1 MMTRHLPPA
10 WLEDDI
16 SQLPALHLLQQL
28 GWTYLSPAEALALRD
43 GREANVYLTGVLAQ
57 WIRDHHEI
65 EHRGRRYAISE
76 ANVQAAIQAL
86 TDAPNDTLVRT
97 SEAVYHHLRLGK
109 SVDQVLE
116 TGATANAQ
124 LHYLDWTGGD
134 NKYHVTE
141 EYSVTRTGLT
151 DAYRPDL
158 VLFVNGIPFAVIEC
172 KREAS
177 QLDVAVSQHLRNQKR
192 DGIPHLYIPSQL
204 LFALATNEAKFAT
217 TGSAKDYWAPW
228 RETESPDR
236 EIAPLLAQRPP
247 DDQERAML
255 AERLPH
261 HTNSVERYHHAIT
274 HGREVTEQDRL
285 LWSLAR
291 PVRLL
296 RMARRYIAFDA
307 GVRKVARHQQVEAVE
322 RAIARINTKDAKGRR
337 QGGVI
342 WHTQGSGKSLTMV
355 YLAATL
361 AEEML

>member
-1 MMTRHLPPA
+1 MIRTLPPA

-43 GREANVYLTGVLAQ
+43 GREANVFLSGVLAQ
-57 WIRDHHEI
+57 WIRDHHHI
-65 EHRGRRYAISE
+65 GYRGRQYAISE

-86 TDAPNDTLVRT
+86 TDAPNDTLVRA

-124 LHYLDWTGGD
+124 LHYLDWTGAD
-134 NKYHVTE
+134 NTYHVTE
-141 EYSVTRTGLT
+141 EFSVTRAGLT

-158 VLFVNGIPFAVIEC
+158 VLFVNGIPLAVIEC
-172 KREAS
+172 KREPS
-177 QLDVAVSQHLRNQKR
+177 QLDEAVSQQLRNQKR

-204 LFALATNEAKFAT
+204 LFALATSEAKFAT

-228 RETESPDR
+228 REVESPDR
-236 EIAPLLAQRPP
+236 EITPLLTQRPP
-247 DDQERAML
+247 EERERAML
-255 AERLPH
+255 AERLPDH
-261 HTNSVERYHHAIT
+261 AGSVARYHHAVS

-291 PVRLL
+291 PARLL
-296 RMARRYIAFDA
+296 RMAQRYIAFDA
-307 GVRKVARHQQVEAVE
+307 GVKKVARHQQVAAVE
-322 RAIARINTKDAKGRR
+322 RAVARINTKDAKGRR

-355 YLAATL
+355 YLAAAL
-361 AEEML
+361 AEEMR